1 MRSLMFATLVALGV
15 GQSVHAAD
23 EVMVQRPVPFN
34 EDADIA
40 GAVKRECKLDEQLPD
55 FIAEYG
61 KEKGIEIDLVPQVEA
76 SHAGRV
82 LVLGITDAVSDGNAF
97 LGHRKSVS
105 VKGKLYQEGQL
116 LGSFKARRN
125 SMGGAFGEFGGSCS
139 VLSGAVKELGEDV
152 AG

>member
-61 KEKGIEIDLVPQVEA
+61 KEKGIEIDLVPQVAA

-82 LVLGITDAVSDGNAF
+82 LVLEITDAVSDGNAF
-97 LGHRKSVS
+97 PGHRKSVS

-125 SMGGAFGEFGGSCS
+125 SMGGAFDEFRGSCS
-139 VLSGAVKELGEDV
+139 VLCDAVRELGEDV